1 MDPILKDH
9 KTGTRR
15 KDSIDLDVVMS
26 ENKEVHFVFRSKIL
40 GEFIQ
45 RLVLT
50 AELILNVV
58 GETVIP
64 GPAVPEP
71 ERQPR
76 MQGTEQCLC
85 QAVMEQSTE
94 KTISER
100 NRTETVSVAKAES
113 SSRLFHA
120 LYAISPYSLM

>member
-64 GPAVPEP
+64 RPAVP
-71 ERQPR
+71 
-76 MQGTEQCLC
+76 
-85 QAVMEQSTE
+85 
-94 KTISER
+94 
-100 NRTETVSVAKAES
+100 
-113 SSRLFHA
+113 
-120 LYAISPYSLM
+120 